1 MDVGKWTASG
11 EWSAT
16 PELDKTYREIR
27 TLVRAGRNWQS

>member
-1 MDVGKWTASG
+1 MDVGERTANG

-16 PELDKTYREIR
+16 PELNKIYRETP